1 MSDDTHR
8 SPPPKSEP
16 GFADHFSGHAE
27 AYARHRPGYP
37 PGLFAALAELA
48 PGHAAAW
55 DCGTGNGQAAHALAA
70 HFERV
75 YATDASEAQV
85 RQAAPH
91 PRVNF
96 ATAPAE
102 ASGLP
107 DASVDLITV
116 AQAYHWF
123 DAEAFH
129 AEARRVLRPGGVL
142 AAWCYALAT
151 VSPAV
156 DAVVSE
162 IYEHTRAWWPA
173 ERAHLEAGYET
184 LPWPWPAMDRP
195 AALDAPMAVH
205 WQVEH
210 MLGYLGTWSG
220 VARYVKDRGVDPV
233 AARAEDLRRAWG
245 EGAREVQWPLAF
257 KLGRKSM

>member
-1 MSDDTHR
+1 MR
-8 SPPPKSEP
+8 APAA
-16 GFADHFSGHAE
+16 FADHFSGHAE

-37 PGLFAALAELA
+37 PALFAALADLA
-48 PGHAAAW
+48 PGRALAW
-55 DCGTGNGQAAHALAA
+55 DCGTGNGQAARALTA
-70 HFERV
+70 HFDRV
-75 YATDASEAQV
+75 YASDASEAQV
-85 RQAAPH
+85 RLAEPH
-91 PRVNF
+91 PQVRF

-102 ASGLP
+102 VADLP

-142 AAWCYALAT
+142 AAWCYALAIVT
-151 VSPAV
+151 PEV

-162 IYEHTRAWWPA
+162 IYEHTRPWWPA
-173 ERAHLEAGYET
+173 ERAHLEAGYAT
-184 LPWPWPAMDRP
+184 LPWPWPPMAAMDRP
-195 AALDAPMAVH
+195 AALDTPMTVR

-220 VARYVKDRGVDPV
+220 VVRYHKDQGVDPV
-233 AARAEDLRRAWG
+233 AAQADRLRAAWG
-245 EGAREVQWPLAF
+245 EGEHTVRWPLAF
-257 KLGRKSM
+257 KLGRQAG